1 MFKKFNERQAL
12 KDSIAFGSR
21 VPGKT
26 VGPLKETHG
35 EHNYTVEGKQK
46 NSFRCS
52 S

>member
-1 MFKKFNERQAL
+1 MFKKFNQRQAL

-26 VGPLKETHG
+26 LDLLKETLG

-46 NSFRCS
+46 NSFIIIQ
-52 S
+52 